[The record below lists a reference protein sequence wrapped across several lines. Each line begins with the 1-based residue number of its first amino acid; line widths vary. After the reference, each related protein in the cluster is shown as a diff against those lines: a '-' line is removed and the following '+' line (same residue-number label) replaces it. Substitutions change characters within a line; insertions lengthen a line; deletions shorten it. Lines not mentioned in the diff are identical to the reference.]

1 MANNIDGV
9 KIIELVEQTTVDD
22 NDLLIVETKDGTRRV
37 SIKSLQDKI
46 INISQSDIDDIY
58 KELYP

>member
-1 MANNIDGV
+1 MADNIDGV
-9 KIIELVEQTTVDD
+9 KITDLTEQMTVDD
-22 NDLLIVETKDGTRRV
+22 KDLLIVETIYGTRRV

-46 INISQSDIDDIY
+46 INISQSDIDNIY

>member
-22 NDLLIVETKDGTRRV
+22 NDFLIVETKDGTRRV
-37 SIKSLQDKI
+37 SVKSLQDKI